1 MAKIRVQETEVTV
14 VQIVD
19 TDYISLSDM
28 ARQRDSTRTDYIIQ
42 NWLRTRFALEFLG
55 LWERINNPYFNS
67 IEFDGIK
74 IKSGLNSFVI
84 TPKQWVERTN
94 AIVLGYEDWAYFTRL
109 FTKASKLSPT
119 QFRQKYLK

>member
-55 LWERINNPYFNS
+55 LWERI
-67 IEFDGIK
+67 K